1 MLNELTWEMIVRI
14 FDINGIVDHYLN
26 FLFIINILFQMSDL
40 LRGHFDDVIDSYK
53 VIDCRYPYE
62 FDGGHIQVLILILYI
77 LQKKVYII
85 KKQ

>member
-1 MLNELTWEMIVRI
+1 MI
-14 FDINGIVDHYLN
+14 N
-26 FLFIINILFQMSDL
+26 FLFQMSDL
-40 LRGHFDDVIDSYK
+40 LRGHFDDVIDNYK

-77 LQKKVYII
+77 LQKKSYII